1 MTRSISSRFTGHRV
15 LLTGATACSLFLTA
29 CGGTALPTTAPTTT
43 TSGTSISA
51 RGGFIATLIPLTEAP
66 AVASPRVAGGS
77 VTPRSGGNT
86 FPTST
91 SSNAGTVVRG
101 NTTPAGTA
109 ATGTRI
115 WTDPGNSI
123 QLQYPAVWRATTAMM
138 PNDDDLHLDGPD
150 NQTIFVDIFSSDAT
164 GPAPTTDEALQ
175 LIRDAQT
182 RSAQY
187 TYTYGMEQD
196 VKVGGEAAKYLEYQ
210 YTPRANQT
218 APAAQGAIWVIQRGD
233 HTYMIRASNIG
244 MGRADVDKIIS
255 SVAYP
260 APALASAAAIPAT
273 RSTTAITPPA
283 SVMPRTSGTTA
294 PGAIAPLV
302 RGTASLVTSPA
313 ASPATSPVAS
323 PASSPP
329 SETPTAK
336 P

>member
-1 MTRSISSRFTGHRV
+1 MTRSLSSRLTSHWV
-15 LLTGATACSLFLTA
+15 LFIGAAACSLFLAA
-29 CGGTALPTTAPTTT
+29 CGGTAIPTTAPAITA
-43 TSGTSISA
+43 SGTSISA

-66 AVASPRVAGGS
+66 SQNMPAASPRAAGGS

-91 SSNAGTVVRG
+91 ASNASTVVRG
-101 NTTPAGTA
+101 NNTPAGTA
-109 ATGTRI
+109 ATGTRT
-115 WTDPGNSI
+115 WTDPGNGI
-123 QLQYPAVWRATTAMM
+123 QLQYPAVWRATTAMT
-138 PNDDDLHLDGPD
+138 PDDDDLHLDGPD

-164 GPAPTTDEALQ
+164 GPAPTTGEALQ
-175 LIRDAQT
+175 LLRDAQT
-182 RSAQY
+182 RSVQY
-187 TYTYGMEQD
+187 TYTYGMVQD

-244 MGRADVDKIIS
+244 MGRADVDKIIG

-283 SVMPRTSGTTA
+283 SVMPRAT
-294 PGAIAPLV
+294 APLV
-302 RGTASLVTSPA
+302 RGTASSVASPA

-323 PASSPP
+323 PASSPA
-329 SETPTAK
+329 SGTPTAK